1 MMNNAILKSVY
12 ASNFG
17 PFAERVS
24 FTLEAEKGKKEY
36 SANLFKTENGIF
48 DKVAYIYGAN
58 GAGKSFFCKILRQ
71 IQSIIMLS
79 PLLASGNTQLIDST
93 LFKDLSDAI
102 PTFKFEASYEDKPT
116 LLGLC
121 LVLGKTAYTYE
132 FTIKDGI
139 ILSERLQKKYRR
151 TETILE
157 RTSPSYNDI
166 KLKSELLSFEPNLK
180 VVKDE
185 VLCLSMAN
193 FLNNKLAMQLID
205 AIQAIPVLNMASLRV
220 GMNIGEEAFCDERLQ
235 KYVKILKKADPTMQS
250 LKVSFE
256 DKKIK
261 RQKFNPDDFE
271 NKEIIMATAKIAVES
286 SHNVFQNGKIVK
298 TVKMP
303 FFQTESNGTIKLFTV
318 LPHLYNILE
327 EGGTLV
333 LDEIENGLHPNVV
346 KDLVQLFYNEET
358 NPYHAQLIC
367 TTHDVGL
374 IEKDVR
380 RDQVWIINKDNIG
393 CSSINRVSTFLE
405 IRGNVNLR
413 QRYMDG
419 AFGKIPNDFFENI
432 NDE

>member
-1 MMNNAILKSVY
+1 MNNAILKSVY

-17 PFAERVS
+17 PFAERVEFS
-24 FTLEAEKGKKEY
+24 LEAEKGKKEY
-36 SANLFKTENGIF
+36 ANNLFENENGVF
-48 DKVAYIYGAN
+48 DKVAYIYGSN

-71 IQSIIMLS
+71 IQSTIMLS
-79 PLLASGNTQLIDST
+79 PLLASGNSQLIDST
-93 LFKDLSDAI
+93 IFKDLADSV
-102 PTFKFEASYEDKPT
+102 PVFKFEASYEEKPT

-121 LVLGKTAYTYE
+121 IVIGKTAYTYE

-139 ILSERLQKKYRR
+139 ILTERLQKKYRR

-157 RTSPSYNDI
+157 RTSPAYTDI
-166 KLKSELLSFEPNLK
+166 KLKSELLPFEPNLK
-180 VVKDE
+180 VVKEE

-193 FLNNKLAMQLID
+193 FLNNQLAMTLID
-205 AIQAIPVLNMASLRV
+205 AIQSIPVLNMASLRV
-220 GMNIGEEAFCDERLQ
+220 GMNIDEEAFCDERIE
-235 KYVKILKKADPTMQS
+235 KYISIMKKADPTMEA

-256 DKKIK
+256 DKKVE

-286 SHNVFQNGKIVK
+286 SHNVFEDGKIVK

-318 LPHLYNILE
+318 LPHLFNILE

-346 KDLVQLFYNEET
+346 KDLVQLFYDENS
-358 NPYHAQLIC
+358 NPHHAQLIC

-374 IEKDVR
+374 IERDVR
-380 RDQVWIINKDNIG
+380 RDQVWIINKNDFG
-393 CSSINRVSTFLE
+393 SSSINRVSSFMD
-405 IRGNVNLR
+405 IRGKANLR

-419 AFGKIPNDFFENI
+419 AFGRLPQNFFQ
-432 NDE
+432 

>member
-1 MMNNAILKSVY
+1 MNNAILKSVY

-17 PFAERVS
+17 PFAERVEFS
-24 FTLEAEKGKKEY
+24 LEAEKGKKEY
-36 SANLFKTENGIF
+36 ANNLFETENGLF
-48 DKVAYIYGAN
+48 NKVAYIYGSN

-71 IQSIIMLS
+71 IQSVIMLS
-79 PLLASGNTQLIDST
+79 PLLASGNTHLIDSS
-93 LFKDLSDAI
+93 LFKDLVDSV
-102 PTFKFEASYEDKPT
+102 PVFKFEASYEKKPT

-121 LVLGKTAYTYE
+121 IVIGKTAYTYE

-139 ILSERLQKKYRR
+139 IQTERLQKKYRR

-157 RTSPSYNDI
+157 RTSPLYTDI

-180 VVKDE
+180 VVKEE

-193 FLNNKLAMQLID
+193 FLNNQLAMTLIN
-205 AIQAIPVLNMASLRV
+205 AIQSIPVLNMASLRV
-220 GMNIGEEAFCDERLQ
+220 GMKIDEEAFCDERLAI
-235 KYVKILKKADPTMQS
+235 YISILKKADPTMDA

-256 DKKIK
+256 DKKVE

-286 SHNVFQNGKIVK
+286 SHNVFKNGKIVK

-318 LPHLYNILE
+318 LPHLFNILE

-333 LDEIENGLHPNVV
+333 LDEIENGLHPNLV
-346 KDLVQLFYNEET
+346 KDLVQLFYDEIS
-358 NPYHAQLIC
+358 NPHHAQLIC

-374 IEKDVR
+374 IEKNVR
-380 RDQVWIINKDNIG
+380 RDQVWIINKNEFG
-393 CSSINRVSTFLE
+393 SSSINRVSSFME
-405 IRGNVNLR
+405 IRGKTNLR

-419 AFGKIPNDFFENI
+419 AFGRMPDNFFST
-432 NDE
+432 